1 MTTIKENYALEELA
15 QELDSEL
22 GSIEGK
28 VITLNDLKT
37 SIATLRIEMDSIDEQ
52 NAQAYFKELYR
63 TVRLIDDL
71 TQYTV
76 NSLNIELEEAQE
88 TKNIMFHKIVKGL

>member
-1 MTTIKENYALEELA
+1 MTTVKENYALEELA

-63 TVRLIDDL
+63 SVRLIDDL

-76 NSLNIELEEAQE
+76 NSLNIEFEEAQE